1 MPTVPFISNRQA
13 STKANNHPHLD
24 AYDKYYLLN
33 GQFFVSLQLE
43 TKHKQITK
51 IRQI

>member
-1 MPTVPFISNRQA
+1 MPMAPFISNRQA
-13 STKANNHPHLD
+13 SIKANSYPHLD
-24 AYDKYYLLN
+24 AYDKYYLQN